1 MIAKKGLR
9 AKKGDCFQ
17 EKNSN
22 PMESVANLVDAM
34 LVLACG
40 LMMSII
46 MFYNVDLKGTTVE
59 LEKDRMQE
67 VQDYGI
73 VDEEGNVS
81 GGYESVGR
89 VYEDK
94 ETGKIY
100 IVSPKKE
107 EKPAESDK
115 VDSSSVG
122 E

>member
-107 EKPAESDK
+107 DKPEESDK